1 VQEEYRRLQVFVDNY
16 DPAGHAMVDK
26 IKDAGQERTLEC
38 IPPMAL
44 VDSRCIGDPSLEPL
58 PAALR
63 ERCRVDRSAFEC
75 ARFKQRVAERVREYK
90 EALKRQMGL
99 DGYTPYAD
107 EAAEHLRNSAVAS
120 KYERMARAAR
130 EIQNSELGNKILK
143 EFEKWSK
150 ESRPNRNKAFR
161 EFGDGS
167 VGPIGHEFAAM
178 DKKHHE
184 HSHKHH
190 HPDEHSNQHHHPEHS
205 HEHHQPGSMKE
216 AAKKERA
223 RTRQSKAFNNYKV
236 NQNFRVIP
244 QRFPHE
250 DGAGEYQC
258 LLNEQIKASSS
269 NCSSI

>member
-1 VQEEYRRLQVFVDNY
+1 VDNY

-26 IKDAGQERTLEC
+26 IKDAGQEKTLEC

-58 PAALR
+58 PAALK
-63 ERCRVDRSAFEC
+63 ERCRVDSSSFEC
-75 ARFKQRVAERVREYK
+75 ARFRLHVAERVREYK
-90 EALKRQMGL
+90 EALKRKMGL

-120 KYERMARAAR
+120 KYERMAREAR

-150 ESRPNRNKAFR
+150 ESRPDRNKALLQ
-161 EFGDGS
+161 FGDGS

-178 DKKHHE
+178 DAKHHE
-184 HSHKHH
+184 HSHQHH
-190 HPDEHSNQHHHPEHS
+190 HPDEHSNQD
-205 HEHHQPGSMKE
+205 HQPGSMKE

-223 RTRQSKAFNNYKV
+223 RTRQSKAYNSYKV

-258 LLNEQIKASSS
+258 LLNEQIKAASS
-269 NCSSI
+269 NYSSILLASKYKKKHY

>member
-1 VQEEYRRLQVFVDNY
+1 
-16 DPAGHAMVDK
+16 
-26 IKDAGQERTLEC
+26 
-38 IPPMAL
+38 
-44 VDSRCIGDPSLEPL
+44 
-58 PAALR
+58 
-63 ERCRVDRSAFEC
+63 VDRSAFEC